1 MPQEKRGG
9 ANGRLALIRENKTI
23 PGVDKTVK
31 MYDLTPCAFGTP
43 PGSRK
48 EYSPACLVD
57 ETKLLPD
64 FANRRRKIEQ
74 LGFDYGLFYRQR
86 H

>member
-48 EYSPACLVD
+48 EFF
-57 ETKLLPD
+57 TRM
-64 FANRRRKIEQ
+64 F
-74 LGFDYGLFYRQR
+74 G
-86 H
+86 